1 MTIYRSL
8 PLTNQLVNTLLERIQ
23 EGKYAAGARF
33 PSESEL
39 CNEFGVSRAT
49 VRTALAS
56 LASQGMLVK
65 QAGVGTFLAGQHR
78 LESGLEQLESVLTVA
93 RRNGFDPQIAGLMME
108 VMPADETLAEILQLE
123 PGSLITRVARA
134 ILVEGT
140 PSSYHEDY
148 LPERTI
154 PAEELD
160 GFSGSVL
167 DMLVTRLNPPVV
179 QARTEI
185 TAMNANLRLCAEL
198 GVDEGRAL
206 ILLKETLYDETG
218 KIVGYSENFFV
229 PDRFRLDVMRKR

>member
-1 MTIYRSL
+1 MIPYRSL
-8 PLTNQLVNTLLERIQ
+8 PLTDQLVNTLLERIQ
-23 EGKYAAGARF
+23 DGKYAAGGRF

-39 CNEFGVSRAT
+39 CSEFRVSRAT

-93 RRNGFDPQIAGLMME
+93 RRNGFDPQISGLVMD
-108 VMPADETLAEILQLE
+108 VMPADEMLAETLGLE
-123 PGSLITRVARA
+123 PGSPVTRIARA
-134 ILVEGT
+134 ILVDGIS
-140 PSSYHEDY
+140 SSYHEDFV
-148 LPERTI
+148 PERTI
-154 PAEELD
+154 TTEELE

-167 DMLVTRLNPPVV
+167 DLLVMRLSPPVV

-185 TAMNANLRLCAEL
+185 TATNASGKLCREL
-198 GVDEGRAL
+198 GVETGSAL

-218 KIVGYSENFFV
+218 TVVGYSENFFV
-229 PDRFRLDVMRKR
+229 PDRFRLEVMRKR